1 MKITIPPIVVA
12 LRRLFSFAFAG
23 LVVVLAVQG
32 AAPSRP
38 AYKFLRW
45 QEDWSVIPSLPAG
58 EADAFDS
65 IKYVSLDS
73 SGSSWVSFGGDFRV
87 RVEDWSN
94 FNFGAPP
101 GVSHD
106 DTFVLTRFRTH
117 ADVRLT
123 DTVRAFAEVK
133 GAYASDRNLPGGVR
147 SIDEDKFEL
156 QQLFFDIKIDLGLD
170 KPMNLRLGRQQLIF
184 GAQRLVSPL
193 PWANALRTW
202 DGFQAMLGFGDWDVT
217 AFGTAFVPV
226 DPDGIGS
233 LDRDQLFYGV
243 YAKRVVSGTPG
254 GLELYAL
261 RNEWAGRAF
270 NGSVGQDRRW
280 TLGLRKWAPF
290 AERADYEVE
299 FSYQTGNT
307 GPDDASAWS
316 LASQLGYQLR
326 EDKSLRLWGGL
337 DWASGDRSPGG
348 DVGTFNQLYPL
359 GHAYFGIMDV
369 IGRQN
374 IVDASIGVT
383 WKARSNLGVTFA
395 GHSFRVDTTSD
406 AIYNA
411 GGGVVRAGG
420 SYQSSDVGYET
431 DVTAKYGLSR
441 HISVDAGY
449 GHFFAGDAIKES
461 GPSEDTDFIY
471 LGATFTM

>member
-1 MKITIPPIVVA
+1 MVA
-12 LRRLFSFAFAG
+12 LRRLCVIAFAG
-23 LVVVLAVQG
+23 L
-32 AAPSRP
+32 AATACVSVYGGDSTPSRP

-45 QEDWSVIPSLPAG
+45 QEDWSVQPAL
-58 EADAFDS
+58 AASDSDAFDS

-73 SGSSWVSFGGDFRV
+73 GGSYWASFGGDFRV
-87 RVEDWSN
+87 RLEDWSN
-94 FNFGAPP
+94 FNFAAPP

-106 DTFVLTRFRTH
+106 DSFVLTRFRAH
-117 ADVRLT
+117 GDVHLAEAA
-123 DTVRAFAEVK
+123 RAFLEVK

-170 KPMNLRLGRQQLIF
+170 NPMNLRLGRQQLIF

-193 PWANALRTW
+193 PWANSLRTW
-202 DGFQAMLGFGDWDVT
+202 DGFQAMQGFGDWDVT

-226 DPDGIGS
+226 DPDGIGNAS
-233 LDRDQLFYGV
+233 RDQLFYGV
-243 YAKRVVSGTPG
+243 YAKRVIPGTPG

-261 RNEWAGRAF
+261 RNQWEGRAF

-290 AERADYEVE
+290 AERADYEIE
-299 FSYQTGNT
+299 LSYQTGKT
-307 GPDDASAWS
+307 GIDDVSAWS
-316 LASQLGYQLR
+316 FASQLGYKALDN
-326 EDKSLRLWGGL
+326 ETLRLWAGL
-337 DWASGDRSPGG
+337 DWASGDGSPGG

-359 GHAYFGIMDV
+359 GHAYFGIADV

-374 IVDASIGVT
+374 IVDTSIGAT
-383 WKARSNLGVTFA
+383 WKAAPKLGVTFA
-395 GHSFRVDTTSD
+395 AHSFWVDSTSD
-406 AIYNA
+406 AIYNP

-420 SYQSSDVGYET
+420 TFQSSDVGYET
-431 DVTAKYGLSR
+431 DVTAKYGLAR
-441 HISVDAGY
+441 HLTIDAGY

-461 GPSEDTDFIY
+461 GPSENIDFFY